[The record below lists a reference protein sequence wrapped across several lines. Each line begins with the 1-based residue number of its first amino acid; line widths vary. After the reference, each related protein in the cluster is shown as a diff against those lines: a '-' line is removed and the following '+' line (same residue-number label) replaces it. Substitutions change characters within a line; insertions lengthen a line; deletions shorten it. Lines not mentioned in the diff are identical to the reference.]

1 MPTIGGAV
9 IVNAQ
14 RVPNREAL
22 VASRC
27 RWTWRELDAA
37 VADAAGALHG
47 LGLRR
52 GDRLAIL
59 AANSAEFVVTSHA
72 GSRLGAIVVPINT
85 RLVAAEISYI
95 LEDAGCTILAFG
107 TDYESLARAA
117 VGSVAGQAPTALVS
131 LGPVDGHQDLF
142 GADGVDPIC
151 DDRASEDDDAFIL
164 YTSGTTGRPKGVLL
178 DHHRAVWAAMS
189 QIVSLGARDG
199 ERYLHLTPM
208 YHSGG
213 TTLLNA
219 TTLLGGTH
227 LVPGA
232 FDPAATLD
240 TIERERASW
249 VFGVPTM
256 YQFMMREPDIAER
269 DLSSWR
275 MGVFG
280 AAPMPAHA
288 VEELL
293 RTFPNVDFYQQC
305 GQTEAGPTG
314 IFSTM
319 AQVKSRPDSAGHVAF
334 PFMQA
339 RVVNPT
345 GADVPADG
353 VGELQLRGEAVMKGY
368 WHDDDATAETI
379 SAEGWLRT
387 GDLVHVTSD
396 GAMRLVDRL
405 KDVIIT
411 GGRNVYSAEVE
422 LALAGHPA
430 VADVAVIG
438 RPHPDWG
445 ATIVAMVA
453 VRDGSSLT
461 LDELRAHCAA
471 RIADYKIPRELVLA
485 PVPRNGAGKVQKHLL
500 RKAIAAGES
509 G

>member
-1 MPTIGGAV
+1 
-9 IVNAQ
+9 
-14 RVPNREAL
+14 
-22 VASRC
+22 
-27 RWTWRELDAA
+27 
-37 VADAAGALHG
+37 
-47 LGLRR
+47 
-52 GDRLAIL
+52 
-59 AANSAEFVVTSHA
+59 
-72 GSRLGAIVVPINT
+72 
-85 RLVAAEISYI
+85 
-95 LEDAGCTILAFG
+95 
-107 TDYESLARAA
+107 
-117 VGSVAGQAPTALVS
+117 
-131 LGPVDGHQDLF
+131 
-142 GADGVDPIC
+142 
-151 DDRASEDDDAFIL
+151 
-164 YTSGTTGRPKGVLL
+164 
-178 DHHRAVWAAMS
+178 
-189 QIVSLGARDG
+189 
-199 ERYLHLTPM
+199 
-208 YHSGG
+208 
-213 TTLLNA
+213 
-219 TTLLGGTH
+219 
-227 LVPGA
+227 
-232 FDPAATLD
+232 
-240 TIERERASW
+240 
-249 VFGVPTM
+249 
-256 YQFMMREPDIAER
+256 
-269 DLSSWR
+269 
-275 MGVFG
+275 
-280 AAPMPAHA
+280 MPAHA

-339 RVVNPT
+339 RVVHPT
-345 GADVPADG
+345 GADVPAGG

-368 WHDDDATAETI
+368 WHDDDATAETV